1 MTHSNPRLLLFL
13 GSAAFVLCEQLS
25 KEVVSLPL
33 FKDSSYTVFFILSF
47 KQRTLPLSQHPLF
60 TNFSLALAS
69 LHSQD
74 FFFFKEQTVLHLYI
88 LISPFYS
95 C

>member
-1 MTHSNPRLLLFL
+1 MTHSNPRLLLLL
-13 GSAAFVLCEQLS
+13 GSAAFVLFEQLS

-33 FKDSSYTVFFILSF
+33 FKDSSCTMFFILSF
-47 KQRTLPLSQHPLF
+47 KQKTLPLSQHPLF
-60 TNFSLALAS
+60 TTSLALAS

-74 FFFFKEQTVLHLYI
+74 FFFKEQTVLHLYI

>member
-13 GSAAFVLCEQLS
+13 GSAAFVLFEQLS

-33 FKDSSYTVFFILSF
+33 FKDSSYTMFFILSF
-47 KQRTLPLSQHPLF
+47 KQKTLLLSQRPLF
-60 TNFSLALAS
+60 TSFSLALAS

-74 FFFFKEQTVLHLYI
+74 FFLKNRQYYI
-88 LISPFYS
+88 FIS
-95 C
+95 